1 MQYWLK
7 NPIPLL
13 LLLSLVAL
21 FGCGIEGPQG
31 QQGVQGPPPSDAR
44 LIDLV
49 DGMMTQRIDE
59 LVGPQG
65 KIGPAGTKGD
75 PGPTGAQG
83 RAGAI
88 GETGTNGPQGPT
100 GPQGVPG
107 LRGEQGV
114 QGPKGNAGA
123 EGQLSYVQQIDH
135 RGMVFE
141 PSLDTG
147 RHIVWESAIEMPIKL
162 EEPSSVIVIAKG
174 ELRRE
179 SAYTTS
185 YDFGIGTGV
194 SHPGVYETLVIPIG
208 VASNSTPLL
217 LIHTLHLPSGD
228 HDLHLLLKSASGYM
242 VVLNANLTAIIV
254 QDNK

>member
-1 MQYWLK
+1 MQYRPKTLT
-7 NPIPLL
+7 P
-13 LLLSLVAL
+13 LLLSLYLVTL
-21 FGCGIEGPQG
+21 FGCGIEGPRGPQG
-31 QQGVQGPPPSDAR
+31 ISGPPPSDAR

-49 DGMMTQRIDE
+49 DEIVTQRIDAM
-59 LVGPQG
+59 VGPQG
-65 KIGPAGTKGD
+65 KAGPTGAQED
-75 PGPTGAQG
+75 PGPTGTQG
-83 RAGAI
+83 QTGPAGEAGSI
-88 GETGTNGPQGPT
+88 GPQGLA

-107 LRGEQGV
+107 LRGEQGA
-114 QGPKGNAGA
+114 QGPKGSTGA

-179 SAYTTS
+179 SAYNTS
-185 YDFGIGTGV
+185 YDLGIGTGV
-194 SHPGVYETLVIPIG
+194 GHPGIYETLVLPIG

-228 HDLHLLLKSASGYM
+228 HNLHLLLKSASGYL

-254 QDNK
+254 QDRQ